1 MAVVNSQDKITFSY
15 DKDTVVDI
23 VPDKVGAFR
32 GEEIIGA
39 VPIGT
44 VAANAR
50 QDITRPL
57 QSPNFKQGTT
67 GWRLNSN
74 GILEANGAIIT

>member
-1 MAVVNSQDKITFSY
+1 MAQVNNNDKIIYS
-15 DKDTVVDI
+15 KEQ
-23 VPDKVGAFR
+23 
-32 GEEIIGA
+32 EEYIDVAPNKITPFKGDEFIGA
-39 VPIGT
+39 VYQGAI
-44 VAANAR
+44 AESAR